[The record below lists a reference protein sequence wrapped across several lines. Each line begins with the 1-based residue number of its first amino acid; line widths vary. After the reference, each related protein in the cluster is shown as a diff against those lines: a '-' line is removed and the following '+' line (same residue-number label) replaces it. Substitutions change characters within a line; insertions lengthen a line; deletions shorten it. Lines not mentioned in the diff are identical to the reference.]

1 MISEFARNL
10 RLLSSYRPSI
20 SLVASDLGI
29 HRSQMNRYLAG
40 GAVPRAPLMRR
51 ISDYFGVELHELM
64 MPHTDFAELVSLRG
78 IATDSTTRALRS
90 HMNRIA
96 RFNDP
101 RIRKLEGT
109 FFEYYFS
116 MSTPGMVLRSL
127 IGFRFQDDLL
137 TYRRLE
143 RIAPTGQ
150 ISRRL
155 YRYVGAAVMTGDR
168 VFMHDYETGA
178 GIELTQSVLCPDYS
192 HRWNRLHG
200 IKLGVAANSEH
211 LPCAVRLVLERTPPR
226 ASLRANLRLCGL
238 LPADSPELRPD
249 ILPMIENHSS
259 GPYLFNAWN
268 RG

>member
-1 MISEFARNL
+1 MIGDFARNL
-10 RLLSSYRPSI
+10 RLLCSYRPSI
-20 SLVASDLGI
+20 SLVAADLGI
-29 HRSQMNRYLAG
+29 HRSQINRYLTG
-40 GAVPRAPLMRR
+40 GAMPRAPLMRR
-51 ISDYFGVELHELM
+51 LGDYFGVEMHELVL
-64 MPHTDFAELVSLRG
+64 PHPEFAELVNLRG
-78 IATDSTTRALRS
+78 IATDSTTRTLRS
-90 HMNRIA
+90 HMDRIA

-127 IGFRFQDDLL
+127 IGFKVQDDLL

-150 ISRRL
+150 ISQRV

-168 VFMHDYETGA
+168 IFMHDYETGA
-178 GIELTQSVLCPDYS
+178 GIELTQTILVPDYS

-211 LPCAVRLVLERTPPR
+211 LPCAVRLVLERTPAR
-226 ASLRANLRLCGL
+226 ASIGTNLRSCGL
-238 LPADSPELRPD
+238 FAAQSADLPPD
-249 ILPMIENHSS
+249 ILPMIENKLS
-259 GPYLFNAWN
+259 GPFLFNAWN
-268 RG
+268 RA